1 MDFLNKTTAQ
11 FNDLFRS
18 MTPGARITAGLLL
31 AVVVVSLVYLFSYQ
45 MSSSD
50 AYLLNG
56 RTFDPD
62 EFARVQ
68 AALGAK
74 NLTCMP
80 DGMRIKI
87 PRGREAEYVAAL
99 ADAGALPRGWNN
111 MNKAVSSGSPF
122 ETSEFRKERIKLAT
136 EEELA
141 FCISKLEEVENAR
154 VMFDKTTEGGLRKR
168 VVASASVFAYPVGN
182 RDLSARTV
190 AGIRDLV
197 SGALPPMKPEDVKVV
212 NGLTGQSY
220 FIDSAAGGGAYGSRY
235 LKLTS
240 DWEDACTAKI
250 YKLLSDIPGVKA
262 RVTVILDPTESQSET
277 KLTPDPKGT
286 AAVTSEKEIS
296 RDHEGAVPAGRPGSV
311 ANQSLTLR
319 ANQAQGAKENESET
333 EATTTNIVGGKT
345 ESKKL
350 VGMTPIWM
358 AASVVVPHSYLV
370 SVWKQENPPAEGGT
384 VKEPET
390 KDLQAVEQ
398 RVMTRVRENVANLLP
413 PDMKGVSDKNQLVT
427 VTVGR
432 DIEPEPFAEPSLAET
447 SFAWLSENWRML
459 GLVFLALASLG
470 LLRSTIKSAPLDHP
484 VERRAQAALTVE
496 SDAFESEES
505 RETEMHKKQ
514 QRRLANFSRGGAS
527 LRDELSELVKE
538 DPDAA
543 ANILRTWIG
552 SPIMK
557 A

>member
-1 MDFLNKTTAQ
+1 
-11 FNDLFRS
+11 
-18 MTPGARITAGLLL
+18 
-31 AVVVVSLVYLFSYQ
+31 
-45 MSSSD
+45 
-50 AYLLNG
+50 
-56 RTFDPD
+56 
-62 EFARVQ
+62 
-68 AALGAK
+68 
-74 NLTCMP
+74 
-80 DGMRIKI
+80 
-87 PRGREAEYVAAL
+87 
-99 ADAGALPRGWNN
+99 
-111 MNKAVSSGSPF
+111 
-122 ETSEFRKERIKLAT
+122 
-136 EEELA
+136 
-141 FCISKLEEVENAR
+141 
-154 VMFDKTTEGGLRKR
+154 
-168 VVASASVFAYPVGN
+168 
-182 RDLSARTV
+182 
-190 AGIRDLV
+190 
-197 SGALPPMKPEDVKVV
+197 MKPEDVKVV